1 MKGKL
6 FILFLMVGIP
16 TITWAILAWAVMIVL
31 GALHS
36 AFSVIPALSFL
47 ESFLATLMAFA
58 IIVFAI
64 SMATKNVKP
73 PARRHDGR

>member
-6 FILFLMVGIP
+6 FIIFIMVGIP
-16 TITWAILAWAVMIVL
+16 TAAWAFLAWVMMLTL

-47 ESFLATLMAFA
+47 ESFLGTLMLFSVV
-58 IIVFAI
+58 VFGI
-64 SMATKNVKP
+64 SMTTEGTQ
-73 PARRHDGR
+73 PACRHDGR

>member
-6 FILFLMVGIP
+6 FIIFIMVGIP
-16 TITWAILAWAVMIVL
+16 TAAWAFLAWVMMLTL

-47 ESFLATLMAFA
+47 ESFLGTLMLFSVV
-58 IIVFAI
+58 VFGI
-64 SMATKNVKP
+64 YMTTEGTQ
-73 PARRHDGR
+73 PARHHGGR

>member
-6 FILFLMVGIP
+6 FIIFIMVGIP
-16 TITWAILAWAVMIVL
+16 TMAWAFLAWATMLTL

>member
-6 FILFLMVGIP
+6 FIIFIMVGIP
-16 TITWAILAWAVMIVL
+16 TAAWAFLAWVMMLTL

-47 ESFLATLMAFA
+47 ESFLGTLMLFSVV
-58 IIVFAI
+58 VFGI
-64 SMATKNVKP
+64 SMATTNVS
-73 PARRHDGR
+73 PAHRHDGR

>member
-6 FILFLMVGIP
+6 FVLFVMVGIP
-16 TITWAILAWAVMIVL
+16 TMAWAFLAWVMMLTL

-47 ESFLATLMAFA
+47 ESFLGTLMLFSVV
-58 IIVFAI
+58 VFGI
-64 SMATKNVKP
+64 SMATTNVS
-73 PARRHDGR
+73 PARRHDSR

>member
-6 FILFLMVGIP
+6 FIIFIMVGIP
-16 TITWAILAWAVMIVL
+16 TAAWAFLAWVMMLTL

-47 ESFLATLMAFA
+47 ESFLGTLMLFSVV
-58 IIVFAI
+58 VFGI
-64 SMATKNVKP
+64 SMATTNVS
-73 PARRHDGR
+73 PAHRHGGR

>member
-6 FILFLMVGIP
+6 FVLFVMVGIP
-16 TITWAILAWAVMIVL
+16 TMAWAFLAWVMMLTL

-47 ESFLATLMAFA
+47 ESFLGTLMLFSVV
-58 IIVFAI
+58 VFGI
-64 SMATKNVKP
+64 SMATTNVS
-73 PARRHDGR
+73 PARCHDGR

>member
-6 FILFLMVGIP
+6 FIIFIMVGIP
-16 TITWAILAWAVMIVL
+16 TAAWAFLAWVMMLTL

-47 ESFLATLMAFA
+47 ESFLGTLMLFSVV
-58 IIVFAI
+58 VFGI
-64 SMATKNVKP
+64 YMTTEGTQ
-73 PARRHDGR
+73 PARRHGGR

>member
-16 TITWAILAWAVMIVL
+16 TITWAILAWVAMIAL

-36 AFSVIPALSFL
+36 VFSMIPPLSFL
-47 ESFLATLMAFA
+47 ESFVAVLMLFIIVAFA
-58 IIVFAI
+58 A
-64 SMATKNVKP
+64 SMATANVS
-73 PARRHDGR
+73 PAHRHGGR